1 MNVLKFLQGGNKTPN
16 PEYNPKLKRGLYSSY
31 FS

>member
-1 MNVLKFLQGGNKTPN
+1 MDVLKFLQGGNQTPN
-16 PEYNPKLKRGLYSSY
+16 PKYNPKLKGGYSASC